1 MARKPMTDKELDI
14 FMLSQIDA
22 EALIRE
28 LHDKITFV
36 KEVLAKVS
44 KQRDELAADAAITKE
59 EWDAIAFACTTIRD
73 AMHREVGT
81 PDADL
86 RPHANAI
93 ATLFKLRERL
103 TKARPVHK

>member
-1 MARKPMTDKELDI
+1 MTDKELDI

-28 LHDKITFV
+28 LHDKITFL
-36 KEVLAKVS
+36 KEVLAKTS
-44 KQRDELAADAAITKE
+44 KKKDELAADAAISKE
-59 EWDAIAFACTTIRD
+59 EWDAIAFACATIRD
-73 AMHREVGT
+73 AMYREVGT

-93 ATLFKLRERL
+93 ATLFRLRERL
-103 TKARPVHK
+103 TGPTSGT

>member
-1 MARKPMTDKELDI
+1 MTDKELDI

-44 KQRDELAADAAITKE
+44 REKEELAATAAISKE
-59 EWDAIAFACTTIRD
+59 EWDAIAFACSTILDEMNR
-73 AMHREVGT
+73 AIGA
-81 PDADL
+81 PDADV
-86 RPHANAI
+86 RPHSNAI
-93 ATLFKLRERL
+93 GVLFKLRERL
-103 TKARPVHK
+103 AKARPVHK

>member
-1 MARKPMTDKELDI
+1 MAKKPMTDKELDI

-22 EALIRE
+22 ESLIRE
-28 LHDKITFV
+28 LHDKITFL
-36 KEVLAKVS
+36 KEVLAKTYRE
-44 KQRDELAADAAITKE
+44 KDELAADAAISKE

-73 AMHREVGT
+73 AMYREVGA

-93 ATLFKLRERL
+93 AALFRLRERL
-103 TKARPVHK
+103 TKPPAGT